1 MYMRKET
8 ISLIVLSLLSAGL
21 MSLPFLAPH
30 CSIAALFGLVPLLCM
45 NRIAEVHNIRRF
57 WFWHYLTF
65 VLWNAATTF
74 WVCNATV
81 GGGLFAIFA
90 NAFQMSL
97 IFGLFRW
104 SKKHFRGTLPYI
116 FLAVMWI
123 AWERFYLVDAEI
135 SWPWLVLGNSF
146 ASSVSLVQWYEYL
159 GTLGGSLWIWA
170 CNLAVFGLLCLLADD
185 KWSRINGKARF
196 SAVAATL
203 LLFAAP
209 MVISEIMYRRH
220 AETDQPLDVI
230 IAQPNI
236 DPYQKFQAL
245 SQDEQND
252 ILESQI
258 RGALTDRDTSATSP
272 VLVLGPETF
281 TSDIYTDNPE
291 DSRTFARFTKLA
303 AAYPGANITIGATTR
318 TLVFSRTRPSE
329 TAWEMGKG
337 NGIWLESHNSALIT
351 DGSGRYDICHKNCL
365 VPGVEKM
372 AYPKLLRPLDEKLGY
387 VMGRYTG
394 TGKPALLNI
403 GTADGTRIP
412 FGCAICYE
420 SIYGEYCAGYIREG
434 ARALA
439 VITND
444 AWWKDTPGYRQH
456 LNFAALRA
464 IETRRDIARCANTGI
479 SAIINQ
485 RGDIIVRT
493 KWWERDVIEGRI
505 NLNDEIT
512 FFVKNG
518 DIVGKFSTFL
528 FCLLLLALI
537 ARSFIPKS
545 LRK

>member
-21 MSLPFLAPH
+21 MSIPFLAPH

-45 NRIAEVHNIRRF
+45 NRIAEVHNIKHF

-97 IFGLFRW
+97 IFGIFRW
-104 SKKHFRGTLPYI
+104 SKKAFKGTLPYI

-123 AWERFYLVDAEI
+123 AWERFYMVDAEI

-170 CNLAVFGLLCLLADD
+170 CNLSIFGLLCLLADG
-185 KWSRINGKARF
+185 KWSVINAKARF
-196 SAVAATL
+196 SAVAATV
-203 LLFAAP
+203 LLFAVP
-209 MVISEIMYRRH
+209 MVISEIMYDRH
-220 AETDQPLDVI
+220 EETDQPIDVI

-236 DPYQKFQAL
+236 DPYHKFRAL
-245 SQDEQND
+245 TQDEQD
-252 ILESQI
+252 AILDGQI
-258 RGALTDRDTSATSP
+258 REALARRDSSDGSP
-272 VLVLGPETF
+272 LLIMGPETF
-281 TSDIYTDNPE
+281 TSGLYTSNPE
-291 DSRTFARFTKLA
+291 DNHTFDRFTKLA
-303 AAYPGANITIGATTR
+303 ATYPGANVLFGASSR
-318 TLVFSRTRPSE
+318 TMVFSHERPSE
-329 TAWEMGKG
+329 TAWEMSAG
-337 NGIWLESHNSALIT
+337 NGLWLEFHNSAIIT

-394 TGKPALLNI
+394 TGKATLLKI

-412 FGCAICYE
+412 VGCAICYE
-420 SIYGEYCAGYIREG
+420 SIYGEYCTEYVKEG
-434 ARALA
+434 AKLLT

-485 RGDIIVRT
+485 RGDIIART
-493 KWWERDVIEGRI
+493 KWWERDVIEGQV
-505 NLNDEIT
+505 NLNDELT

-518 DIVGKFSTFL
+518 DIVGKLCSFL
-528 FCLLLLALI
+528 FVLLLLALI
-537 ARSFIPKS
+537 SRSFIPKS